1 MSYPGFIRRLFA
13 NEGADPLLRKEII
26 PFGDTEGTV
35 CEGSDGAPW
44 DGGGEATPWPDMPA
58 A

>member
-35 CEGSDGAPW
+35 CAL
-44 DGGGEATPWPDMPA
+44 PA
-58 A
+58 ALTGLSTRRSC